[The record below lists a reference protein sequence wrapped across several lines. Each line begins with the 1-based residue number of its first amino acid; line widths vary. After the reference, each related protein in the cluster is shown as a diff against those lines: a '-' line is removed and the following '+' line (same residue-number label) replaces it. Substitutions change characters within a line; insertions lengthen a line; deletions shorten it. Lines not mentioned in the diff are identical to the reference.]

1 MVADVDREQVA
12 QWLNDVLVPEKFS
25 DYCPNGLQ
33 VEGRGRIS
41 KVVTGVTASLA
52 LIEAAIEQGA
62 DTVLVHHGWFWRGE
76 DPTVRGQRKK
86 RMARLLANDINLF
99 AYHLPL
105 DAHPTLGNNAQ
116 LGLRLGLTVDRNP
129 DGCVATA
136 ANNGLIWLGRPSA
149 ACTLSELTGTVSRA
163 LGRDPVVIGDPA
175 RLCQRVA
182 WCTGAAQGM
191 FEQAIQAGADV
202 YITGEIS
209 EPNMHLAREMG
220 AAFISAGHHAT
231 ERYGIQALGDA
242 LAQALGVT
250 VTFIDLNNPA

>member
-1 MVADVDREQVA
+1 MVADVGREQLTH
-12 QWLNDVLVPEKFS
+12 WLNNVLVPDRFS

-33 VEGRGRIS
+33 VEGRERIS

-86 RMARLLANDINLF
+86 RLARLLANDINLF

-105 DAHPTLGNNAQ
+105 DAHPTFGNNAQ

-129 DGCVATA
+129 DGSVVTA
-136 ANNGLIWLGRPSA
+136 GSNGLIWFGRPSA
-149 ACTLSELTGTVSRA
+149 ACTLAELTDSVSRA
-163 LGRDPVVIGDPA
+163 LGRDPVVIGDPTQP
-175 RLCQRVA
+175 CTRVA

-209 EPNMHLAREMG
+209 EPNMHLAHEMG
-220 AAFISAGHHAT
+220 VAFISAGHHAT
-231 ERYGIQALGDA
+231 ERYGIQALGEA
-242 LAQALGVT
+242 LAQALGVN
-250 VTFIDLNNPA
+250 VTFIDLENPA